1 VPSRAVRLRALAH
14 PLRWKL
20 LDLLESGGPATAT
33 ECARASGE
41 SVASCAYH
49 LGILGKYGYLERAPA
64 VGRERPWRLAERRQ
78 DLSATGGAQERRA
91 AAAATDAFLA
101 HELERIASW
110 TRRRADEP
118 APWREATGLGGSTVW
133 ATAEELAAL
142 REELLARL
150 TRFAPR
156 DADPGARPPGAREA
170 RLFFA
175 LVLRPPP

>member
-1 VPSRAVRLRALAH
+1 MRLRALAH

-64 VGRERPWRLAERRQ
+64 AGRERPWRLAERRH
-78 DLSATGGAQERRA
+78 DLSAAGGPEERMA

-101 HELERIASW
+101 HELERLATW
-110 TRRRADEP
+110 ARRRADEP
-118 APWREATGLGGSTVW
+118 APWQGASGLGGSTLW
-133 ATAEELAAL
+133 ASAEELAAL
-142 REELLARL
+142 REELLALL
-150 TRFAPR
+150 TRFSSR

-175 LVLRPPP
+175 LVLRPPPP